1 MGRSNWGDLEREI
14 RELFGHML
22 EVPPEEVVDHTNPT
36 RIPAWDSLRHLIL
49 ISGFEE
55 EFDIEVAPEEAV
67 AMYTDFRSFKNVIK
81 QKISLRREGVGSNG

>member
-1 MGRSNWGDLEREI
+1 MGKSNGADLERVI
-14 RELFGHML
+14 KELFGHML
-22 EVPPEEVVDHTNPT
+22 EVSPDEVADQTNPA

-81 QKISLRREGVGSNG
+81 QKISLRQEAVASND